1 MSDAEP
7 APREWPPVDLIA
19 GLSLETTARPE
30 SELDE
35 KIHSGSSSPRSW
47 ITLSF
52 IARLLRLLR
61 AFSRA
66 ARSGPLSASFLLI
79 LVHYKELPLG
89 TEVLEIT
96 PSGASA
102 WVQTVRIRTR
112 QKDGTTKDY
121 FKKVQRIFC
130 NRETWSNVFA
140 RARAVA
146 WVEK

>member
-1 MSDAEP
+1 MSDAGP

-35 KIHSGSSSPRSW
+35 KIHSGRSSPRLW
-47 ITLSF
+47 ITFSS
-52 IARLLRLLR
+52 IAHLLRLLR

-66 ARSGPLSASFLLI
+66 VRSDPLSASFLLI
-79 LVHYKELPLG
+79 LDYYLELPPG
-89 TEVLEIT
+89 TEVLEMT

-121 FKKVQRIFC
+121 FKKVQRIFY
-130 NRETWSNVFA
+130 NREALSNVVA
-140 RARAVA
+140 RAKAAA
-146 WVEK
+146 WVEE